1 MSTNARP
8 ALFLDRDGVLNEE
21 VYYLHDP
28 RDLVLIEGVGR
39 VIADFNRLRIPV
51 VVVTNQAGIGRGYYD
66 VAAYESVN
74 RAMSEGLRTDQAAID
89 AWYFCPHAPDS
100 GCLCRKPQPGMILQ
114 AIADLGLDASK
125 SILVGDKISDL
136 EAATAAHV
144 TGVLVRT
151 GYGLEEEQVLRKTQ
165 PLLSTPVYDSLSRA
179 HSALRSCFGFPTV
192 DEKNL

>member
-1 MSTNARP
+1 MPTNARP
-8 ALFLDRDGVLNEE
+8 ALFVDRDGVLNEE
-21 VYYLHDP
+21 VNYLHDP
-28 RDLVLIEGVGR
+28 RDLVLIKGVGR
-39 VIADFNRLRIPV
+39 VIADFNRLGIPV

-74 RAMSEGLRTDQAAID
+74 RALSEGLKRDQAAID
-89 AWYFCPHAPDS
+89 AWYFCPHAPNT

-144 TGVLVRT
+144 EGVLVRT
-151 GYGLEEEQVLRKTQ
+151 GYGSEEERVLRKTQ
-165 PLLSTPVYDSLSRA
+165 PIRSTPVHDSLSHA
-179 HSALRSCFGFPTV
+179 HSALRRYFGFPTV
-192 DEKNL
+192 DEKDL

>member
-21 VYYLHDP
+21 VNYLHDP

-144 TGVLVRT
+144 NGVLVRT
-151 GYGLEEEQVLRKTQ
+151 GYGLDEERVLRETQ